1 MVKKFSWGKFE
12 TDLNPPKQY
21 SEVVPTIP
29 IHYGRVTDI
38 CLDENS
44 PLYIDGS
51 YSNIGSISFDF
62 VETSINSSN
71 LAKPL
76 NPFLKTYPLINEIV
90 VILEAPDDDAQSRP
104 ESKSYY
110 YLSVTN
116 IWNNPEFNALPNTI
130 QNQLNRNREEIEGLS
145 NELDPNG
152 SSGGNFIETGNTKN
166 LKSFP
171 GDIIMQGRTGNS
183 IRLGSTQFLNDNSLP
198 NTYSSNKLTGNP
210 ILILRNGQ
218 TISENIQNPRANFF
232 DTVENINLDPSSFY
246 LTTNQIIPLRS
257 LAFNTDNYITN
268 APTSLNAFENP
279 QAIISSDRIVFSA
292 KKDSII
298 LDADKSVS
306 INSNGSLNLS
316 TSVTIVDSSIILLG
330 NKKAN
335 SPVVK
340 GDQLILLLGN
350 LIEAVENFSDAFIT
364 KTLTEGGTIGE
375 IVEAPEVAG
384 VKIGRDVVKSSSDLE
399 NQALALQ
406 SICRKIKKEGLS
418 TLNSKTVK
426 TI

>member
-1 MVKKFSWGKFE
+1 
-12 TDLNPPKQY
+12 
-21 SEVVPTIP
+21 
-29 IHYGRVTDI
+29 
-38 CLDENS
+38 
-44 PLYIDGS
+44 
-51 YSNIGSISFDF
+51 
-62 VETSINSSN
+62 
-71 LAKPL
+71 
-76 NPFLKTYPLINEIV
+76 
-90 VILEAPDDDAQSRP
+90 
-104 ESKSYY
+104 
-110 YLSVTN
+110 
-116 IWNNPEFNALPNTI
+116 
-130 QNQLNRNREEIEGLS
+130 
-145 NELDPNG
+145 
-152 SSGGNFIETGNTKN
+152 
-166 LKSFP
+166 
-171 GDIIMQGRTGNS
+171 MQGRTGNS

-364 KTLTEGGTIGE
+364 KTLTEGCTIGE
-375 IVEAPEVAG
+375 IVEAHEVAG